1 MPCALVAFPVHSE
14 ERAYPGAKSCHPRLG
29 PLPVTGERDQMQS
42 TYSRVASVQDGL
54 RWKPIHTRVTLVLGL
69 GWMLDAF
76 EVNIIGGVLGVL
88 QKLWQLTTEQASLLV
103 SVWLIGIM
111 VGALLFG
118 YCADRFGRR
127 RLFVLTLLVYSGFT
141 VR

>member
-1 MPCALVAFPVHSE
+1 MEANPHACHAGAWPWLV
-14 ERAYPGAKSCHPRLG
+14 
-29 PLPVTGERDQMQS
+29 
-42 TYSRVASVQDGL
+42 
-54 RWKPIHTRVTLVLGL
+54 
-69 GWMLDAF
+69 
-76 EVNIIGGVLGVL
+76 GGVLGVV